1 MSSFFTAP
9 ASQKKRK
16 RSESTPTK
24 SFKRQSVASP
34 NSRPQN
40 GVKARPRR
48 ERDESISGSESGLSG
63 NGDIH
68 QGVEEEASSSEDENE
83 TAAERRLRLAERYLE
98 NIREEVDP
106 AGFDAADIDRDLIA
120 ERLRDDAAESKGKIY
135 RHIASEHAFPT
146 ASHTTFRADQF
157 CPTSIA
163 TAPPYMYTVAKDVT
177 IAMWEIPDPHA
188 VESGPKPTN
197 ITQRRKPKL
206 LKCYKF
212 RRNGNDGRYIGHT
225 APILC
230 IAASSSGKYLATGG
244 EDKKLIIW
252 DAIELRPL
260 KVFSQHRDVI
270 LGVSFRR
277 NTHTLFSASADR
289 TIKIWSLDEMAY
301 IETLFG
307 HQDQVVDIVGLA
319 SEKCISVGARDR
331 TARLWKVIEESQLV
345 FRGGGSGSAKENKG
359 DGRASVEG
367 TIDRVAMV
375 DEDMFVTGSD
385 NGSISLWNAQRKKA
399 VYTVTLAHGLDP
411 QLSPEEASVD
421 LEPDP
426 KVPGRPQARWITAL
440 ATLPYTDLILSG
452 SWDGLIRV
460 WKISQDKRRIERIGA
475 VACSENETGAINGDA
490 DMELDGQSPTRQH
503 QPNIPVVRGLIND
516 ISVFERGDRG
526 KDGLCIVAAVSKEHR
541 LGKWR
546 MSKKGRCEGVVFEV
560 SKAAFL
566 QTNYPLLNGSAHTRS
581 K

>member
-9 ASQKKRK
+9 NSQKKRK
-16 RSESTPTK
+16 RSESTPAN
-24 SFKRQSVASP
+24 SFKRKSTAAS
-34 NSRPQN
+34 SSQLHN
-40 GVKARPRR
+40 GARARSRR
-48 ERDESISGSESGLSG
+48 ERDESISGSESGPSG
-63 NGDIH
+63 DEESGQI
-68 QGVEEEASSSEDENE
+68 GEEEGSSSEDENE

-120 ERLRDDAAESKGKIY
+120 ERLKYDVAESKGKIY

-188 VESGPKPTN
+188 IQPDPKPTN
-197 ITQRRKPKL
+197 VTQRHKPKL
-206 LKCYKF
+206 LKTYKF
-212 RRNGNDGRYIGHT
+212 RRNGKDGRYLGHT

-244 EDKKLIIW
+244 EDKKLVIW
-252 DAIELRPL
+252 DARELRPL
-260 KVFSQHRDVI
+260 KVFSQHRDTV

-345 FRGGGSGSAKENKG
+345 FRGGGGGSAKENKG
-359 DGRASVEG
+359 DGKTPLEG
-367 TIDRVAMV
+367 AIDRVAMI

-399 VYTVTLAHGLDP
+399 VHTVTLAHGLAP
-411 QLSPEEASVD
+411 QLSPGEASAE

-440 ATLPYTDLILSG
+440 ATLPYSDLILSG

-460 WKISQDKRRIERIGA
+460 WKISQDKRRIEKVGA
-475 VACSENETGAINGDA
+475 VACSDNETGLINGDE
-490 DMELDGQSPTRQH
+490 DMAVDSQHTNRQD
-503 QPNIPVVRGLIND
+503 PPEMLLVRGLIND

-546 MSKKGRCEGVVFEV
+546 MVKKARCEGVVFEV
-560 SKAAFL
+560 SKAAL
-566 QTNYPLLNGSAHTRS
+566 LTTDSPMLNGLAHTHS